1 MYAFAYHRPD
11 SLDEARALMAKAED
25 GRYLAGGQTLLA
37 SMKLRLAGPSDLIDL
52 AAIKGLSGLRDDA
65 DALTVGALT
74 PHVTVE
80 TEASIP
86 ALAALAGLIGD
97 PQVRNRGTIGGSI
110 ANNDPA
116 ADYPAALLGLG
127 ATVVTDRREIAADD
141 FFVDIFETALDE
153 DEIVTAVRF
162 PRPTRAAYVKFPHPG
177 SRFALVGVMVADTG
191 GGKRVAV
198 TGAGACVF
206 RVPAMEEA
214 LAAEFSPAAISHIK
228 IDDDELNDDMHAAAD
243 YRAEL
248 VAVLARRA
256 VAAALGERPE

>member
-52 AAIKGLSGLRDDA
+52 VDIEGLSGLRDDA
-65 DALTVGALT
+65 DTLTVGALT

-86 ALAALAGLIGD
+86 ALAALAGMIGD
-97 PQVRNRGTIGGSI
+97 PQVRNRGTMGGAI
-110 ANNDPA
+110 AKNDPA
-116 ADYPAALLGLG
+116 ADYPAALLCLG
-127 ATVVTDRREIAADD
+127 AKVITDRREIAADD

-162 PRPTRAAYVKFPHPG
+162 PRPARAAYVKFPNPG

-191 GGKRVAV
+191 GGPRVAV

-214 LAAEFSPAAISHIK
+214 LAAKFSPAAISHIK

-256 VAAALGERPE
+256 VAGALGERPE